1 MSAHLGLE
9 GSRAVGEE
17 VGQVG
22 QTWGQIS
29 WCFLAGSLLPPQPL
43 SCRTT
48 VMIDQFRGHQRSR
61 VDWDGMR

>member
-29 WCFLAGSLLPPQPL
+29 WCFLAGSLLL
-43 SCRTT
+43 S
-48 VMIDQFRGHQRSR
+48 
-61 VDWDGMR
+61 